1 MASTL
6 EGRSSMNSSGLGVAY
21 AANAPK
27 TVVGL
32 GYGDEAKGM
41 TVAALT
47 REIRDAGGRPV
58 VARWNGGPQA
68 AHNVRVTR
76 PDGKQIHH
84 TFSQFGA
91 GTLEGAETVLSS
103 KTLFQPY
110 SAMREAAA
118 LMDEAGVN
126 PLHLLTVDPDAPL
139 LLPVHAQC
147 NRTLEAARAAKGK
160 QHGSTG
166 MGVGVARDYEL
177 AMREAGEQDA
187 IPVAADLARPFRL
200 ADKMLAQAKWLEN
213 RWGMDFHYTRQA
225 AEDQAT
231 ELHLVYSDM
240 TAGGVEFRPAVE
252 ALREHRW
259 TPGDVVF
266 EGSQGVLLDLRYGFF
281 PHVTYGWMTPDAA
294 ADIART
300 ASLPEPV
307 VVGCTRSYSTR
318 HGHGPFPPE
327 GTYPEAAAWDDNST
341 GLWQGAFRTGLLDL
355 PMLEYGASLV
365 KPDVVSVS
373 CLDKYPGRVITSWT
387 GADGEHIDPG
397 RFALSADDGVRRRDD
412 DAEFDPESTYRPLA
426 AAEPHVEPLSEE
438 ALLDS
443 ITAACVAPVRIEG
456 RGGDVG
462 DWTVNL

>member
-1 MASTL
+1 M
-6 EGRSSMNSSGLGVAY
+6 GVRSLDEEYFKSK
-21 AANAPK
+21 PK

-32 GYGDEAKGM
+32 GYGDEGKGM
-41 TVAALT
+41 TVAVLA
-47 REIRDAGGRPV
+47 REIRGAGGSPV
-58 VARWNGGPQA
+58 VVRWNGGPQA

-76 PDGKQIHH
+76 PDGRQIHH

-118 LMDEAGVN
+118 LMSETGES
-126 PLHLLTVDPDAPL
+126 PLHLLTVDPAAPL

-147 NRTLEAARAAKGK
+147 NQALETARAAKGK
-160 QHGSTG
+160 RHGSTG

-187 IPVAADLARPFRL
+187 IPVAADLAKPFRL
-200 ADKMLAQAKWLEN
+200 ADKMLEQARWLEA
-213 RWGMDFHYTRQA
+213 RWGMDFHYSRQA

-231 ELHLVYSDM
+231 ELHLIYSDM
-240 TAGGVEFRPAVE
+240 TAGGVAFRPAVE
-252 ALREHRW
+252 ALSESRW

-294 ADIART
+294 ADLA
-300 ASLPEPV
+300 AAADLPEPV

-327 GTYPEAAAWDDNST
+327 GTYPEAASWDDNAT
-341 GLWQGAFRTGLLDL
+341 GAWQGAFRTGLLDL
-355 PMLEYGASLV
+355 PTLEYGASLV
-365 KPDVVSVS
+365 KPDVLSVS
-373 CLDKYPGRVITSWT
+373 CLDKYPGRAITSWM
-387 GADGEHIDPG
+387 GADGETLDPG

-412 DAEFDPESTYRPLA
+412 DAEFDPESVYAPLT
-426 AAEPHVEPLSEE
+426 AAEPHVETLSEE
-438 ALLDS
+438 ALLES
-443 ITAACVAPVRIEG
+443 ITTACGAPVRIEG
-456 RGGDVG
+456 RGSDVG
-462 DWTVNL
+462 DWTVGL